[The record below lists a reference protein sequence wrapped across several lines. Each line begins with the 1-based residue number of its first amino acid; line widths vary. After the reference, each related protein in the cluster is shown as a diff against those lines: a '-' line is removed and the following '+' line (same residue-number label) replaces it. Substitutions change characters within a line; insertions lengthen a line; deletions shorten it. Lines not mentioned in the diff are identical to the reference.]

1 MCQSANRRQKV
12 SCVTVCCGYCRH
24 FSTIHIALWA
34 SWPLLGVALYASFGY
49 WHAYVSALGNGK
61 RRSSLTRA
69 LSQAYGEHSC
79 LQTIRRNADTVTTLK
94 FAKPREVRARTFYM
108 RTHTERKAVYVMTTR
123 VCSNIL
129 QRTYSSIA
137 NKKSLH
143 KSYLGLDKDC
153 AERLSTSPR
162 ANIPLNP
169 TESPWSIRH

>member
-1 MCQSANRRQKV
+1 MLRILQTFQYHSHCPLGILAFTGGSF
-12 SCVTVCCGYCRH
+12 VCLIR
-24 FSTIHIALWA
+24 
-34 SWPLLGVALYASFGY
+34 LLACICFCSGQR
-49 WHAYVSALGNGK
+49 K
-61 RRSSLTRA
+61 RSSSLTRA